1 LTDGGD
7 ILTSSYPAQF
17 GSNGRIDRSQNRIR
31 CNSQARLDV
40 LAERYFNFQNREY
53 NVRLMIPGAW
63 GLRLELYDRVYLN
76 YTGTSRNGVDVA
88 FVNAPFWINGI
99 NVQRVGNFGAV
110 SELRL
115 EQEAT

>member
-1 LTDGGD
+1 
-7 ILTSSYPAQF
+7 
-17 GSNGRIDRSQNRIR
+17 
-31 CNSQARLDV
+31 
-40 LAERYFNFQNREY
+40 
-53 NVRLMIPGAW
+53 
-63 GLRLELYDRVYLN
+63 LYDRVYLN